1 MNDIEDSI
9 RESVQGRIRKQCRDI
24 QSSCLF
30 QCEWLLSGT
39 RIAAD
44 KDLEEGLDEDSPI
57 YKAIMSNHV
66 VQLGLNN
73 PRSLLGIYI
82 YTFLSYHSWS
92 KTFHY

>member
-1 MNDIEDSI
+1 M
-9 RESVQGRIRKQCRDI
+9 
-24 QSSCLF
+24 
-30 QCEWLLSGT
+30 LSGT

-73 PRSLLGIYI
+73 PRSLLGMCSISG
-82 YTFLSYHSWS
+82 LSCEYLNEVEPFTVKRITNYES
-92 KTFHY
+92 KYCTNSKC